1 MPKESFNAEQ
11 LLGVF
16 IGGGPTDRPLMSQNV
31 RVIAG
36 SSDRAAA
43 PDRIDL
49 RYFGSFSQ
57 KPLAASPDS
66 GYLHRAGAS
75 APQDGADYQTET
87 RDEK

>member
-16 IGGGPTDRPLMSQNV
+16 IGGGPTDRPLRSQNV
-31 RVIAG
+31 RVIEG

-43 PDRIDL
+43 PDPFDL
-49 RYFGSFSQ
+49 RYFFSFTK
-57 KPLAASPDS
+57 KPLAVSPDS
-66 GYLHRAGAS
+66 GYLHHAGVS